1 MACFRVHSSVAAIA
15 SGLGASTL
23 VVIQAVDLQLGLL
36 LWTLGLLGGILPD
49 IDSNTS
55 KPVNWLFNVLGVGA
69 ATMAL
74 AWSHARFPLWGV
86 WLSMVLAFVFVRP
99 ILMTTFFRLTVHRGV
114 FHSLLAAVF
123 CGIITTLLCAHLLAL
138 AALTSWLAGIFVTC
152 GFIVH
157 LLLDEFYAV
166 DFNGLALKSSFGTAI
181 KPLSL
186 RNWPGSLAMIV
197 LCVLA
202 WQKMPEHHG
211 IMRLVGKLPLVS
223 ATQNFQVEEKAHLF
237 R

>member
-1 MACFRVHSSVAAIA
+1 MASFKIHSSVAAVA
-15 SGLGASTL
+15 SGMAASTL

-36 LWTLGLLGGILPD
+36 LWVLGLLGGILPD
-49 IDSNTS
+49 IDSDSS
-55 KPVNWLFNVLGVGA
+55 KPVNWLFNALGVGA

-74 AWSHARFPLWGV
+74 VWSHARFPLWGV
-86 WLSMVLAFVFVRP
+86 WLSMALAFVFVRP
-99 ILMTTFFRLTVHRGV
+99 ILMTSFFRLTVHRGV
-114 FHSLLAAVF
+114 FHSILAAVF
-123 CGIITTLLCAHLLAL
+123 CGVVTTLLCSHILTLS
-138 AALTSWLAGIFVTC
+138 ALTSWLAGVFVSC

-157 LLLDEFYAV
+157 LLLDGFYSV

-197 LCVLA
+197 LCALA
-202 WQKMPEHHG
+202 WQWMPEHRG
-211 IMRLVGKLPLVS
+211 IVKLVEELPLVAS
-223 ATQNFQVEEKAHLF
+223 VEGYRAQEKAHLF

>member
-1 MACFRVHSSVAAIA
+1 MANFQTHLGGAALGGGLVLSGALVTNLMTLNEAIA
-15 SGLGASTL
+15 GWCL
-23 VVIQAVDLQLGLL
+23 VMI
-36 LWTLGLLGGILPD
+36 GGILPD

-123 CGIITTLLCAHLLAL
+123 CGFITTLLCTHLLAL

-157 LLLDEFYAV
+157 LLLDEFYSV

-181 KPLSL
+181 KPLSV